1 MSKAY
6 DIIKKDFDARC
17 TTMVISYILD
27 KGAENVAKITHGQI
41 AKLEGNPLMTQ
52 EFVQALVR
60 TARKICK
67 ECSQEEI
74 VCLIQDEWDCR
85 QLRDNRVNTH
95 NLAMQ
100 IIENFEDLLDEKGIT
115 IPCADKTEERERHDD
130 GNEAK
135 IYGTEYGELH
145 DAVEETLIAA
155 LDKAFV
161 PVTSYEYE

>member
-6 DIIKKDFDARC
+6 DIIMKEFDTRC

-27 KGAENVAKITHGQI
+27 KGAENVAKITDEQI

-52 EFVQALVR
+52 SFVQSLVR
-60 TARKICK
+60 TARRICT
-67 ECSQEEI
+67 ECNQEEI

-85 QLRDNRVNTH
+85 QLRGNRVNTH
-95 NLAMQ
+95 NLAME
-100 IIENFEDLLDEKGIT
+100 ILEDFEDLLDEKGIR
-115 IPCADKTEERERHDD
+115 IPCADDTEQYERYDD

-135 IYGTEYGELH
+135 IYGTEYGNLH